1 MPAASPPP
9 SAPAFPEET
18 LPTKVADVPGT
29 WDLSRDGTTRR
40 CVMTLL
46 RDRGP
51 AGQKVN
57 FPAGCRRALPLMGA
71 VAGWLYSDEAVRLV
85 DANVRPVLL
94 FKRRPDRRS
103 YVATEQGETYSLV
116 PLDIIGMRPP
126 GSEPPQAEAVV
137 AAPAP
142 APDLAQPA
150 ALAPPAP
157 QPAARPLVQEGAP
170 QPGTYALD
178 RFRQQG
184 TCRLGLAEGGIVKLL
199 PGCQDEGIEV
209 FNPVRWRF
217 ANGRMTLVAKR
228 GHTIELVANGE
239 GNWRRDPEVG
249 TTLVLR
255 RTEP

>member
-94 FKRRPDRRS
+94 FPADQFHLLFFIQPVIKRDK
-103 YVATEQGETYSLV
+103 T
-116 PLDIIGMRPP
+116 DIRT
-126 GSEPPQAEAVV
+126 QF
-137 AAPAP
+137 
-142 APDLAQPA
+142 
-150 ALAPPAP
+150 
-157 QPAARPLVQEGAP
+157 
-170 QPGTYALD
+170 Y
-178 RFRQQG
+178 
-184 TCRLGLAEGGIVKLL
+184 CRLIHPLPEITVIVIPDIFNDNGYLADLL
-199 PGCQDEGIEV
+199 L
-209 FNPVRWRF
+209 RF
-217 ANGRMTLVAKR
+217 PDDQIR
-228 GHTIELVANGE
+228 GTHQKQHHQKYHI
-239 GNWRRDPEVG
+239 
-249 TTLVLR
+249 
-255 RTEP
+255 